1 MIKDFFWAPGAPP
14 FRHGFT
20 YSGHAACCAAGLANL
35 DILANEKLIDRVA
48 ELESVIA
55 DAVAPMRDL
64 DIVAEVRTAGL
75 LAGIEFKPEVLAA
88 NPGFADKV
96 VGAARAT
103 TASSPVR
110 CAASACSS
118 RRRSCRRR
126 SELHAMAEGM
136 SAGIR
141 DMTAQVV

>member
-1 MIKDFFWAPGAPP
+1 M
-14 FRHGFT
+14 
-20 YSGHAACCAAGLANL
+20 L
-35 DILANEKLIDRVA
+35 
-48 ELESVIA
+48 A

-64 DIVAEVRTAGL
+64 ELVAEVRTAGL

-96 VGAARAT
+96 SVRSRENGVITRALRGVGLQFSPPFVT
-103 TASSPVR
+103 TP
-110 CAASACSS
+110 
-118 RRRSCRRR
+118 
-126 SELHAMAEGM
+126 EQLHAMAEGM